1 MRENDMERLALPN
14 APRTWSRRAVFLAL
28 ANISL
33 AVPACAWSDWFAWN
47 GGKPVL
53 FGYRTAPNYDTRIKT
68 VRVKIFKDP
77 TFWAVVPVPGLEM
90 QLTQAL
96 VRQIEQTTP
105 YKVVSG
111 DADTEISGSIR
122 SFLKLPLNYTQQNEQ
137 RDVETDLIVDV
148 VWRNLR
154 TGELLSVPAQRAID
168 PLPPAGLLPGQQD
181 PLNAPGNV
189 PGAVQAPLITAPL
202 SPANQQATMAGGAS
216 PPPIAGNPFLGATN
230 APGAP
235 GAPPGGT
242 GPAAPVFGV
251 LVRSVATYKPELGQ
265 SISTAQQDN
274 VNRMAQRIVEMME
287 VPW

>member
-1 MRENDMERLALPN
+1 MH
-14 APRTWSRRAVFLAL
+14 RAILLAL
-28 ANISL
+28 AGISL

-68 VRVKIFKDP
+68 VRVKIFKDA
-77 TFWAVVPVPGLEM
+77 TFWAVVPVPGLEE

-105 YKVVSG
+105 YKVVSC
-111 DADTEISGSIR
+111 DADTEISGAIR
-122 SFLKLPLNYTQQNEQ
+122 SFLKLPLNYTQQNEE

-154 TGELLSVPAQRAID
+154 TGELLSVPAQRTID

-181 PLNAPGNV
+181 PLNAPGSV
-189 PGAVQAPLITAPL
+189 PGVAQPTLITAPV
-202 SPANQQATMAGGAS
+202 SPGNQQATMSGAS
-216 PPPIAGNPFLGATN
+216 PPPTAGNPFLGATN

-235 GAPPGGT
+235 GAPPGA
-242 GPAAPVFGV
+242 GPAAPAFGV
-251 LVRSVATYKPELGQ
+251 LVRSVAYYKPELGQ
-265 SISTAQQDN
+265 SISSAQQDN